1 MSCSTPAEK
10 QASLIVPSD
19 AEPRVLSDL
28 SELIDS
34 MTYIPLEINDDCV
47 LGHVQT
53 ARMCDDRILVKD
65 DKGFDYVSQYKINHR
80 FYGYC
85 QNA

>member
-1 MSCSTPAEK
+1 MIDIAMNWIWILLLILMSCSTPAEK

-47 LGHVQT
+47 LGDE
-53 ARMCDDRILVKD
+53 C
-65 DKGFDYVSQYKINHR
+65 G
-80 FYGYC
+80 
-85 QNA
+85 

>member
-34 MTYIPLEINDDCV
+34 MTYIPLEEPVEVPEQKLEAFERNGFTVVEWGGSEIE
-47 LGHVQT
+47 
-53 ARMCDDRILVKD
+53 KD
-65 DKGFDYVSQYKINHR
+65 D
-80 FYGYC
+80 
-85 QNA
+85 